1 MGIARRLPQLA
12 FALTATNMLPGAIIA
27 VSLLAYSPL
36 FVSVFAI
43 PKLIVLSLGA
53 GALCLALA
61 LKGKIRGVGLVGM
74 LALGY
79 YLLSAVFA
87 DDKYLA
93 IVGNYNDYSLGLLGV
108 FIALTFFLYPDV
120 DKDKTIEILSLA
132 GVGIGLI
139 ALYQW
144 GLIPSMTLNGRAI
157 GTIGSPV
164 SLGVLLAILLPIAF
178 SRSKIYAIAILL
190 GIIASGS
197 RGAILAGV
205 AGTMVYRWRK

>member
-1 MGIARRLPQLA
+1 
-12 FALTATNMLPGAIIA
+12 MLPGAIIA

-36 FVSVFAI
+36 FASVFAI

-61 LKGKIRGVGLVGM
+61 LKGRVRRVGLVGM

-79 YLLSAVFA
+79 YLLSAMYA
-87 DDKYLA
+87 DDRYLA
-93 IVGNYNDYSLGLLGV
+93 VVGNYNDYSLGLLGV
-108 FIALTFFLYPDV
+108 GIALAFYLYPDINIEF
-120 DKDKTIEILSLA
+120 TINALA
-132 GVGIGLI
+132 LGGVVIGMI

-144 GLIPSMTLNGRAI
+144 GMIPLMTLNGRAI

-178 SRSKIYAIAILL
+178 SKSRIYALAILL
-190 GIIASGS
+190 GILASGS
-197 RGAILAGV
+197 RGALLAGV